1 MLKSKKVLI
10 IGGGYISIE
19 LTEAFI
25 KNGLEVVIIEKNEV
39 KDFVLKTAAEICAY
53 YSKGREGGKTEIV
66 YTLKKHVK
74 KPPSAKAGFVVY
86 TDYKSIFV
94 FPDKHENQ
102 LK

>member
-1 MLKSKKVLI
+1 MLKFCKTFWGL
-10 IGGGYISIE
+10 
-19 LTEAFI
+19 LAEAKI
-25 KNGLEVVIIEKNEV
+25 RRIIEKNEV
-39 KDFVLKTAAEICAY
+39 KDSVLKTAAEICAY